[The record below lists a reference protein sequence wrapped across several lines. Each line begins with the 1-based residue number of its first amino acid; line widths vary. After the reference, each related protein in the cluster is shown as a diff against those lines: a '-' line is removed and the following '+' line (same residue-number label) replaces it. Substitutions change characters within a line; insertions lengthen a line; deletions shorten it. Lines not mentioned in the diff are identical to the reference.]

1 MIHVADC
8 HTAIDLLAPDVLT
21 IKDTLMLSRR
31 KERHMHVFKNI
42 RIKNMESLYLV
53 L

>member
-31 KERHMHVFKNI
+31 KESHMHVFKNI
-42 RIKNMESLYLV
+42 IIKNIESLYLV
-53 L
+53 F